1 MAKRLT
7 RQQLAKAIA
16 NTLEPPSGAQP
27 RKRRNRSRRR
37 SAAMQP
43 RPIQAGVSMAPIAQG
58 TMVRLREPSMRTTGG
73 ITTLTHS
80 ELSTELSVTSTIVVA
95 SELVMPYSVG
105 TWLRGVASN
114 WSKYAWLSVRYTYLP
129 ACPSDTA
136 GTIHMGF
143 QYDMADT
150 VPVSVNQL
158 SNLRGYVSGQVWS
171 GSSGLCFINGTKCL
185 DTSSAISTTLDVSK
199 LGKKWYP
206 YKTSTDYTTAVG
218 VDANI
223 ATPLVPARLVIAML
237 DGTSTTAVNAGRLYV
252 TYTIQLVEP
261 IASALN
267 N

>member
-1 MAKRLT
+1 
-7 RQQLAKAIA
+7 
-16 NTLEPPSGAQP
+16 
-27 RKRRNRSRRR
+27 
-37 SAAMQP
+37 
-43 RPIQAGVSMAPIAQG
+43 
-58 TMVRLREPSMRTTGG
+58 MVRLRDPSMRTAGG
-73 ITTLTHS
+73 ITTLVHS
-80 ELSTELSVTSTIVVA
+80 ELSTELSVTSSIVVT
-95 SELVMPYSVG
+95 SELVMPYTVG
-105 TWLRGVASN
+105 TWLRGVASS

-136 GTIHMGF
+136 GTVHLGF

-171 GSSGLCFINGTKCL
+171 GSSGLCFINGTRCT

-206 YKTSTDYTTAVG
+206 YKTSSDYTTAVG
-218 VDANI
+218 VDVNI

-237 DGTSTTAVNAGRLYV
+237 DGSSSTAVNAGRLYV
-252 TYTIQLVEP
+252 TYTLQLIEP